1 METPQD
7 GPDYQNATPH
17 NVPPQ
22 APPAYGQP
30 MPAYGQPGQPGQY
43 YQPVNY
49 PEESQSTT
57 VLVLGILGLVMC
69 QVLAPF
75 AWKMGNAEL
84 AAIDAGR
91 RSPTNREHANIGRIL
106 GIIGTIMLLF
116 VVALFVLWMLI
127 VFGALVVGGVSSAA
141 AL

>member
-7 GPDYQNATPH
+7 GPDFENATPH

-30 MPAYGQPGQPGQY
+30 TPGQY

-84 AAIDAGR
+84 EAIDAGR
-91 RSPTNREHANIGRIL
+91 RNPTNREHANIGRIL

-116 VVALFVLWMLI
+116 VVAIFALWLLV
-127 VFGALVVGGVSSAA
+127 VFGALVIGGVSSTAA
-141 AL
+141 I